1 MNQNSF
7 KENLLFH
14 LSILFKILFKKLVDK
29 EIKQMTKSDKSKLE
43 LNTYNIGI

>member
-1 MNQNSF
+1 MNQNSY
-7 KENLLFH
+7 KENFLFH
-14 LSILFKILFKKLVDK
+14 LSILFKKLVDK